1 MSKQNIETGVAQ
13 GSILWPLL
21 FNNFVCDLLLILDN
35 NYFASY
41 ADDNTPCTINQ
52 NTDSVTKSLDK
63 LYISLLS
70 WFKGNQRKL
79 SLGKFHLIFSGTE
92 NVKINL
98 DDVTI
103 RNSKKGKLFGIIFDN
118 KLKFKYHIENLCK
131 KASVKLIALL
141 RVALFGNQPQKFIL
155 VHVFFQSQFS
165 FCFLV
170 RVCHSRTRNNKINRQ
185 HKRCLRLIYND
196 KHPIFHEL
204 LKKDSSVSIHTQFLV
219 TKMYKLAKVSF
230 QQ

>member
-165 FCFLV
+165 FCFWLGCV
-170 RVCHSRTRNNKINRQ
+170 IAEHAI
-185 HKRCLRLIYND
+185 
-196 KHPIFHEL
+196 
-204 LKKDSSVSIHTQFLV
+204 
-219 TKMYKLAKVSF
+219 TK
-230 QQ
+230 